1 MPQRSTAPHTALDRG
16 RAAYDRQA
24 WADARD
30 LLSAADRETPL
41 GLDDLEHLA
50 IATYLVGEYAESM
63 EISQRG
69 YRESIR
75 AKDVGRAV
83 RSAFWVAV
91 EHLGRGEMAP
101 AAGWLAKA
109 ERLVAEGEAERV
121 ESGYLLVAA
130 AVRSHAMGDANAA
143 RSAYERAAQ
152 IGKNFADPDLFV
164 LAQVGV
170 GESLIG
176 LGEVDRGIGLMDEV
190 MVDATAGDVSPV
202 IVGIAYCSVIAA
214 CHQVFDVRRAQEWTA
229 ALDSWCESQP
239 QLVHFRGLCLL
250 NRAELRQ
257 FHGAWERAAAETR
270 EASERLAETDESLAE
285 AMYQTAEL
293 HRLRGE
299 FADAEAAYRRASRL
313 GRRPEPGIALMRLAQ
328 GRHEVAA
335 ATLTRATD
343 EATGI
348 FARARLLEPLIE
360 VLLATGSTSAARLA
374 ADEML
379 QIAGDIGAP
388 LVTAMAERA
397 NGGVLLA
404 EGDPRAALAAL
415 RPSWTK
421 WQALDAPYEA
431 ARTRVL
437 VGLACRAL
445 DDADAA
451 ALELD
456 AAADAFRELG
466 ALPDLARVETLREK
480 PAPRPAAGLTVRE
493 VEVLRLVAAGK
504 TNREVAADLV
514 ISDRT
519 VARHVSNIFDKLGV
533 PSRAAATAYAYEH
546 GLIAP
551 LG

>member
-1 MPQRSTAPHTALDRG
+1 MPTMSGAPC
-16 RAAYDRQA
+16 AAPSG
-24 WADARD
+24 WPSSISGGARWH
-30 LLSAADRETPL
+30 RP
-41 GLDDLEHLA
+41 
-50 IATYLVGEYAESM
+50 
-63 EISQRG
+63 R
-69 YRESIR
+69 
-75 AKDVGRAV
+75 
-83 RSAFWVAV
+83 
-91 EHLGRGEMAP
+91 
-101 AAGWLAKA
+101 AGWPKRSVSSTR
-109 ERLVAEGEAERV
+109 ERPSAWSRDTCSSLPR
-121 ESGYLLVAA
+121 SGASPWA
-130 AVRSHAMGDANAA
+130 TPNAA

-293 HRLRGE
+293 HRLRGA

-397 NGGVLLA
+397 NGAVLLA

-415 RPSWTK
+415 RPSWTSVAGARR
-421 WQALDAPYEA
+421 ALRSRKDACPCRARLPSARRRRRGRAGARRRGRRLPRAWGQPRPRAGRGA
-431 ARTRVL
+431 AR
-437 VGLACRAL
+437 
-445 DDADAA
+445 
-451 ALELD
+451 
-456 AAADAFRELG
+456 G
-466 ALPDLARVETLREK
+466 ARG
-480 PAPRPAAGLTVRE
+480 AAGRWPHGRE
-493 VEVLRLVAAGK
+493 VEVLRLVASGK

-514 ISDRT
+514 ISERT

-533 PSRAAATAYAYEH
+533 PSRAAATAYAYQH

-551 LG
+551 PG